1 MALSAPMF
9 YGLVLVYVNYVVLFF
24 CLAVELVALVHC
36 AVQRVDLFA
45 TVGTLSKAAWL
56 GMIGAGLLLTALSP
70 FLLIG
75 PLNLFAM
82 AAITVSAIYL
92 LDVRP
97 ALRDAVDGHGS
108 W

>member
-1 MALSAPMF
+1 MALAAPLF
-9 YGLVLVYVNYVVLFF
+9 YGQVLVYVNWVVLFF

-36 AVQRVDLFA
+36 AIQRAEPFA
-45 TVGTLSKAAWL
+45 AIGTLSKAAWL
-56 GMIGAGLLLTALSP
+56 GMIGAGLLLTAISP

-82 AAITVSAIYL
+82 AAVTVSAIYL

>member
-1 MALSAPMF
+1 MALSAPVF
-9 YGLVLVYVNYVVLFF
+9 YGLVLVYINYVVLFF
-24 CLAVELVALVHC
+24 CLAVELWALLHC
-36 AVQRVDLFA
+36 VIQRAEPFA
-45 TVGTLSKAAWL
+45 AIGTLSKAAWL

-75 PLNLFAM
+75 PLNLFAL
-82 AAITVSAIYL
+82 AAVTVSAIYL

>member
-1 MALSAPMF
+1 MALAAPLF
-9 YGLVLVYVNYVVLFF
+9 YGQVLIYVNYVVLFF

-36 AVQRVDLFA
+36 SIQRTEAFA
-45 TVGTLSKAAWL
+45 AIGTLSKTAWL
-56 GMIGAGLLLTALSP
+56 GMIGAGLLLTAISP

>member
-1 MALSAPMF
+1 MALSAPLF
-9 YGLVLVYVNYVVLFF
+9 YVVVLIYVNYVVLFF
-24 CLAVELVALVHC
+24 CLAIEVVAFMHC
-36 AVQRVDLFA
+36 AVQRIEPFA
-45 TVGTLSKAAWL
+45 AIGTLSKAAWL

-70 FLLIG
+70 FLQIG
-75 PLNLFAM
+75 PLNLFAL
-82 AAITVSAIYL
+82 AGVTVSAIYL

>member
-1 MALSAPMF
+1 MALSAPVF
-9 YGLVLVYVNYVVLFF
+9 YGLVLTYVNYVVLFF
-24 CLAVELVALVHC
+24 CLAVEVVALMHC
-36 AVQRVDLFA
+36 AIQRSEPFA
-45 TVGTLSKAAWL
+45 AIGTLSKTAWL
-56 GMIGAGLLLTALSP
+56 GMIGAGLLLTAISP

-75 PLNLFAM
+75 PLNLFAL